1 MLIKFNS
8 FTTKVFLSFFLLVF
22 FLLLIL
28 FLQIIPELQ
37 EREKKQAIKQIE
49 NMLDLINQQLI
60 QASISIKNSGQA
72 RREELK
78 SIMELETKKI
88 YKSINK

>member
-8 FTTKVFLSFFLLVF
+8 FTTKVFLSFFLLGF

-49 NMLDLINQQLI
+49 NMIRDRQ
-60 QASISIKNSGQA
+60 
-72 RREELK
+72 E
-78 SIMELETKKI
+78 
-88 YKSINK
+88 